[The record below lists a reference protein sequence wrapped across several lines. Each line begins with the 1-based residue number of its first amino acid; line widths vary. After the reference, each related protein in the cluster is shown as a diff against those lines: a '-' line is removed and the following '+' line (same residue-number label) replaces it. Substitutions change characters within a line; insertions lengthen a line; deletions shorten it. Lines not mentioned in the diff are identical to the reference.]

1 MRYLR
6 HIFLLLIIAAGA
18 AVSPITTQAVQND
31 FMGSGSNDGT
41 TGSSNQS
48 GDANSG
54 GNGAYPG
61 FSNSTLSTSTPS
73 ITSSDSNLPAG
84 QASNS
89 QAALLK
95 DPRTKAMQDSTL
107 TVLQKK
113 KSTFQTYI
121 ESSTGRSLDIFGKD
135 LFRDV
140 PTTFA
145 PVQTTQ
151 VNSDYVIGPGD
162 VLQIRGWGMVNI
174 DVTATV
180 DRSGS
185 IYIKTVGSIQV
196 AGVHYRDLQGYLHK
210 AIGRIYRNFQ
220 LTTSIVQIRSVQV
233 YVVGNAIRPGSY
245 TLGSMST
252 LLNALFASGGP
263 SITGSLRNI
272 KLKRGG
278 TSLVTFDLYDM
289 LLFGDKSSDVALQ
302 DGDVIYIPPV
312 GPQIALLGDVKNP
325 SIFEL
330 RQKSSI
336 ADAVTW
342 AGGFDSAADLK
353 QVIVQKNVDS
363 QFQTVAELQ
372 ADWGSI
378 AKNLA
383 QLYLQPSDIIR
394 VFAPSSTPLEVK
406 IHREFVRVDGEVMQ
420 NGVFELEHGET
431 LHHLLTRI
439 GGVSEKGYV
448 FGTRLNRE
456 SVRKAQQAKI
466 DESIDRFERDSQ
478 ANNKQQLTSTDPL
491 QAAAAASKS
500 QVQMDLIK
508 KLRQVKA
515 EGRIILS
522 LKNANARVEDLP
534 EFPLKDGDRVYIPE
548 RPLTVDV
555 IGAVYQQNT
564 FIFSPRKSVKD
575 YLVMAGGVSPT
586 GERSELY
593 RICADGTVQANNHNS
608 SKVNP
613 GDAIV
618 IPERIQRG
626 PGLLANIAQFTSILY
641 QLGLGAAGLSIL
653 KNL

>member
-6 HIFLLLIIAAGA
+6 HIFLLFFIAAVP
-18 AVSPITTQAVQND
+18 AVSPTTTKAAQTD
-31 FMGSGSNDGT
+31 FMGSGSTDGT
-41 TGSSNQS
+41 A
-48 GDANSG
+48 ANSSQGYDAAGSTGG
-54 GNGAYPG
+54 GNSNSAYPG
-61 FSNSTLSTSTPS
+61 FSTSSSATSS
-73 ITSSDSNLPAG
+73 ITSSDQQSG
-84 QASNS
+84 QFQNAKLTN
-89 QAALLK
+89 
-95 DPRTKAMQDSTL
+95 DPRAKAIQDSTIA
-107 TVLQKK
+107 VLMKK
-113 KSTFQTYI
+113 KSSFQNYI
-121 ESSTGRSLDIFGKD
+121 ESSTGHSLDIFGKD
-135 LFRDV
+135 LFRSV
-140 PTTFA
+140 PSTFA
-145 PVQTTQ
+145 PLQTTQ

-162 VLQIRGWGMVNI
+162 VLQIRGWGMVDI

-180 DRSGS
+180 NRSGA
-185 IYIKTVGSIQV
+185 IYLKSVGSVQV

-210 AIGRIYRNFQ
+210 AIGRIFRNFQ
-220 LTTSIVQIRSVQV
+220 LTTSIVQTRSVQV

-245 TLGSMST
+245 TLSSMST

-263 SITGSLRNI
+263 SVTGSLRNI

-278 TSLVTFDLYDM
+278 APLVTFDLYDM
-289 LLFGDKSSDVALQ
+289 LLFGDKSSDAALQ

-312 GPQIALLGDVKNP
+312 GPQIALFGDVKNAA
-325 SIFEL
+325 IFEL
-330 RQKSSI
+330 KQKSSI

-353 QVIVQKNVDS
+353 QVIVQKNIDS

-372 ADWGSI
+372 ADWSSI
-378 AKNLA
+378 TKNLA
-383 QLYLQPSDIIR
+383 QLDLQPSDIIR

-406 IHREFVRVDGEVMQ
+406 IHREFVRVDGEVNH

-431 LHHLLTRI
+431 LRHLLTRL
-439 GGVSEKGYV
+439 GGITEKGYV
-448 FGTRLNRE
+448 FGIKLNRE
-456 SVRKAQQAKI
+456 SIRKAQQAKI
-466 DESIDRFERDSQ
+466 DESIDRYERDSQ
-478 ANNKQQLTSTDPL
+478 ANDKQQLGDPA
-491 QAAAAASKS
+491 QAATVAGQS
-500 QVQMDLIK
+500 QTQKDLIK
-508 KLRQVKA
+508 KLRQVKS

-522 LKNANARVEDLP
+522 LKNSNARLEDLP

-564 FIFSPRKSVKD
+564 FIFGPRKSVKD
-575 YLVMAGGVSPT
+575 YLVMAGGVTVT
-586 GERSELY
+586 GEQSELY
-593 RICADGTVQANNHNS
+593 RICADGTVQAHNRSS

-618 IPERIQRG
+618 VPERIQRG

>member
-6 HIFLLLIIAAGA
+6 HIFLLFFIAAVP
-18 AVSPITTQAVQND
+18 AVSPITTKAAQTD
-31 FMGSGSNDGT
+31 FMGSGSTDGT
-41 TGSSNQS
+41 AANGSQSNDAAGSTG
-48 GDANSG
+48 G
-54 GNGAYPG
+54 GNSNSAYPG
-61 FSNSTLSTSTPS
+61 FS
-73 ITSSDSNLPAG
+73 TSSSAT
-84 QASNS
+84 ASIISSDQQSALS
-89 QAALLK
+89 QNAKLTN
-95 DPRTKAMQDSTL
+95 DPRAKAIQDSTVA
-107 TVLQKK
+107 VLMKK
-113 KSTFQTYI
+113 KSSFQNYI
-121 ESSTGRSLDIFGKD
+121 ESSTGHSLDIFGKD
-135 LFRDV
+135 LFRSV
-140 PTTFA
+140 PSTFA
-145 PVQTTQ
+145 PLQNTQ

-162 VLQIRGWGMVNI
+162 VLQIKGWGMVDI

-180 DRSGS
+180 NRSGA
-185 IYIKTVGSIQV
+185 IYLKSVGSVQV
-196 AGVHYRDLQGYLHK
+196 AGVRYRDLQGYLHK
-210 AIGRIYRNFQ
+210 AIGRIFRNFQ
-220 LTTSIVQIRSVQV
+220 LTTSIVQTRSVQV

-245 TLGSMST
+245 TLSSMST

-263 SITGSLRNI
+263 SVTGSLRNI

-278 TSLVTFDLYDM
+278 APLVTFDLYDM
-289 LLFGDKSSDVALQ
+289 LLYGDKSSDAALQ

-312 GPQIALLGDVKNP
+312 GPQIALYGDVKNAA
-325 SIFEL
+325 IFEL
-330 RQKSSI
+330 KQKSSI

-372 ADWGSI
+372 ADWSSI
-378 AKNLA
+378 AKNLS
-383 QLYLQPSDIIR
+383 QLDLQPSDIIR
-394 VFAPSSTPLEVK
+394 VFSPSSAPLEVK
-406 IHREFVRVDGEVMQ
+406 IHREFVRVDGEVNH

-431 LHHLLTRI
+431 LRHLLTRI
-439 GGVSEKGYV
+439 GGGTEKSYV
-448 FGTRLNRE
+448 YGIRLNRE

-491 QAAAAASKS
+491 QAAAASSQS
-500 QVQMDLIK
+500 QVQMELIK
-508 KLRQVKA
+508 KLKQVKS

-522 LKNANARVEDLP
+522 LKNSNAGVEDLP

-555 IGAVYQQNT
+555 IGAVYQPNT

-586 GERSELY
+586 GERPELY
-593 RICADGTVQANNHNS
+593 RICADGTVNAHNHSS

-618 IPERIQRG
+618 IPERLQRG
-626 PGLLANIAQFTSILY
+626 PGLLATIGQFTSILY

>member
-6 HIFLLLIIAAGA
+6 HIFLLFFIAAVP
-18 AVSPITTQAVQND
+18 AVSPTTTKAAQTD
-31 FMGSGSNDGT
+31 FMGSGSTDGT
-41 TGSSNQS
+41 A
-48 GDANSG
+48 ANSSQGYDAAGSTGG
-54 GNGAYPG
+54 GNSNSAYPG
-61 FSNSTLSTSTPS
+61 FSTSSSATSS
-73 ITSSDSNLPAG
+73 ITSSDQQSG
-84 QASNS
+84 QFQNAKLTN
-89 QAALLK
+89 
-95 DPRTKAMQDSTL
+95 DPRAKAIQDSTIA
-107 TVLQKK
+107 VLMKK
-113 KSTFQTYI
+113 KSSFQNYI
-121 ESSTGRSLDIFGKD
+121 ESSTGHSLDIFGKD
-135 LFRDV
+135 LFRSV
-140 PTTFA
+140 PSTFA
-145 PVQTTQ
+145 PLQTTQ

-162 VLQIRGWGMVNI
+162 VLQIRGWGMVDI

-180 DRSGS
+180 NRSGA
-185 IYIKTVGSIQV
+185 IYLKSVGSVQV

-210 AIGRIYRNFQ
+210 AIGRIFRNFQ
-220 LTTSIVQIRSVQV
+220 LTTSIDQTRSVQV

-245 TLGSMST
+245 TLSSMST

-263 SITGSLRNI
+263 SVTGSLRNI

-278 TSLVTFDLYDM
+278 APLVTFDLYDM
-289 LLFGDKSSDVALQ
+289 LLYGDKSSDAALQ

-312 GPQIALLGDVKNP
+312 GPQIALYGDVKNAA
-325 SIFEL
+325 IFEL
-330 RQKSSI
+330 KQKSSI

-383 QLYLQPSDIIR
+383 QFDLQPSDIIR

-406 IHREFVRVDGEVMQ
+406 IHREFVRVDGEVKQ

-431 LHHLLTRI
+431 LHHLLTRL
-439 GGVSEKGYV
+439 GGVTEKGYV
-448 FGTRLNRE
+448 FGIRLNRE

-478 ANNKQQLTSTDPL
+478 ANDKQLLSGDPT
-491 QAAAAASKS
+491 QAALVAGQA
-500 QVQMDLIK
+500 QNQRDLIK

-522 LKNANARVEDLP
+522 LKNSNVGVEDLP
-534 EFPLKDGDRVYIPE
+534 EFQLKDGDRVYIPE

-555 IGAVYQQNT
+555 IGAVYQPNT

-575 YLVMAGGVSPT
+575 YLAMAGGVSPT
-586 GERSELY
+586 GERPELY
-593 RICADGTVQANNHNS
+593 RICADGTVNAHNHSS

-618 IPERIQRG
+618 IPERLQRG
-626 PGLLANIAQFTSILY
+626 PGLLATIGQLTSILY